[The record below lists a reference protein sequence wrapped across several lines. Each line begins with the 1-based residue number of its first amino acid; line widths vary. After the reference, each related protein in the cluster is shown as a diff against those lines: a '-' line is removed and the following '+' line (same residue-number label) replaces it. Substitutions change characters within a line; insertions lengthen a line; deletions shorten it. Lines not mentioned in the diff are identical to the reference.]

1 MKRRS
6 FLTITAGTMAAFYG
20 AGCRIEK
27 IHPVSR
33 PIENL
38 RIADRTLEELREQY
52 RYDLF
57 DDFLPFADRYV
68 IDHELGGFMCG
79 VDRDGS
85 RLSSEKRASWEG
97 QGLWMFSFLFNRVAQ
112 DRQYLEIALKS
123 LTFLRKNK
131 PVGEN
136 LWPENYT
143 REGQPSGRADSRGLS
158 ELFIADG
165 LYEFAV
171 ASGEERWKELA
182 KEILLKVV
190 RLYDRPD
197 YSPSYCQEFL
207 GPRAP
212 LLPGARV
219 QGVWMQLIGVASRM
233 LEKQPDPDIEE
244 ILNRSIAAVMR
255 FHYNPD
261 FRLHNEILNHDLSR
275 PANEYNQLV
284 HTGNSI
290 ETLRV
295 LLFEA
300 ARIKNRELFDTV
312 TERFRR
318 HIETAWDSIYGGLY
332 LSLSNVQ
339 RNEWDMAKVLRVQEE
354 ALIGLLFLI
363 EHTGARWAMDLFGKV
378 YAYVRERF
386 TMKQYGYPL
395 WILAADRRVSFEP
408 HSNRVDIFY
417 HPRHLML
424 NLLSLDRM
432 ISRGGKVSNLF
443 GE

>member
-6 FLTITAGTMAAFYG
+6 FLTLTAGAMAAFTG
-20 AGCRIEK
+20 SGCRIEK

-57 DDFLPFADRYV
+57 DDFLPFIDRYV

-97 QGLWMFSFLFNRVAQ
+97 QGLWTLSFLYNRVAQ
-112 DRQYLEIALKS
+112 DRRYLEIAQKS

-136 LWPENYT
+136 LWPESYT
-143 REGQPSGRADSRGLS
+143 REGNPAGKADIRGHSDL
-158 ELFIADG
+158 LIAGG
-165 LYEFAV
+165 LYEYAR
-171 ASGEERWKELA
+171 ASGDERWKDLA

-197 YSPSYCQEFL
+197 YAPAYCQEFL

-219 QGVWMQLIGVASRM
+219 QEVWMQLIGVATRM
-233 LEKQPDPDIEE
+233 LENQPDPDIEE
-244 ILNRSIAAVMR
+244 ILNRSIAAVIR

-261 FRLHNEILNHDLSR
+261 FRLQNEILNHDLSR
-275 PANEYNQLV
+275 PANDYGQLV
-284 HTGNSI
+284 HMGNSI

-295 LLFEA
+295 LMFEA
-300 ARIKNRELFDTV
+300 VRAKNRELFAAAA
-312 TERFRR
+312 ERFRR
-318 HIETAWDSIYGGLY
+318 HVEAAWDSVYGGLY
-332 LSLSNVQ
+332 LCLNNVQ

-354 ALIGLLFLI
+354 ALVGLLFLI
-363 EHTGARWAMDLFGKV
+363 EHTGDEWAMNLFGKV

-386 TMKQYGYPL
+386 TMKQYGYSL
-395 WILAADRRVSFEP
+395 WMLAADRRVSFEP

-432 ISRGGKVSNLF
+432 LSRGGKVSNLF
-443 GE
+443 EE